1 MYVSRT
7 FSSSILHMLR
17 LIDECHVKHP
27 FFPLD
32 DQAILAIEAF
42 LCVVLIQTHGVTF
55 ERENTIQFYVT
66 ICFVEITALEFISY

>member
-1 MYVSRT
+1 M
-7 FSSSILHMLR
+7 
-17 LIDECHVKHP
+17 IDECHVNHP

-32 DQAILAIEAF
+32 DQAILAIKAF

-66 ICFVEITALEFISY
+66 ICFVEITALEFISYWLLKSWKYDFIHAV